1 MSATSKDYLHL
12 HFLVLLWGFTAILG
26 LLIRIPSVEVVFY
39 RTLLSTLGLGLV
51 MKLSHISFKIGRQE
65 ILKILGTGFL
75 IAGHWILFFASAR
88 VSNASVCLAGMA
100 TTAFWTS
107 FLEPLAMKRKIKW
120 FEVVLGLVV
129 VAGLYIIFHFEVRY
143 ALGLFMALGSAL
155 LAAIF
160 TVINSHFT
168 VKHNHYTITFYEMAG
183 AFLGTVLFFPLYIK
197 WFAVN
202 GQLNLAI
209 NGMDFLYISILAF
222 VCTVYAYS
230 ASIRLMKKMSAF
242 VVNLTVNL
250 EPVYGIILAFIIFG
264 DKEKMVPGF
273 YIGALVI
280 LLSIL
285 SYPVLNRRYQRRF
298 LETDTLR

>member
-26 LLIRIPSVEVVFY
+26 LLIRIPAVEVVFY
-39 RTLLSTLGLGLV
+39 RTLFSALGLSIV
-51 MKLSHISFKIGRQE
+51 MAFKNISFRIGKRE

-107 FLEPLAMKRKIKW
+107 FLEPLALKRKIKW
-120 FEVVLGLVV
+120 FEVVLGLTVI
-129 VAGLYIIFHFEVRY
+129 AGLYIIFHFEVRY
-143 ALGLFMALGSAL
+143 ALGLAMALGSAL
-155 LAAIF
+155 LAAVF
-160 TVINSHFT
+160 TVINSRLI
-168 VKHNHYTITFYEMAG
+168 VRHNHYTITFYEMTG
-183 AFLGTVLFFPLYIK
+183 AMIGTVLFFPLYLR
-197 WFAVN
+197 WFAEN
-202 GQLNLAI
+202 GKLNLAI
-209 NGMDFLYISILAF
+209 NGMDFLYLSILAF

-230 ASIRLMKKMSAF
+230 ASIHLMKSMSAF

-264 DKEKMVPGF
+264 DKERMVPGF
-273 YIGALVI
+273 YLGALVI

-285 SYPVLNRRYQRRF
+285 SYPVLNRKYGRKY
-298 LETDTLR
+298 LEVDTLG